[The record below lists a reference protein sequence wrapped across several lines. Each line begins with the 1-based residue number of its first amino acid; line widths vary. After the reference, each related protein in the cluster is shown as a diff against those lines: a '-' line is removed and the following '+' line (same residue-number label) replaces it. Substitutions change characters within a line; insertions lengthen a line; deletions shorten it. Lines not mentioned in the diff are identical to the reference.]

1 MAKKKNLPKSTNA
14 VDRINRTIE
23 QMEAASKVDPMPP
36 AKPPGRGSPQFV
48 LRYSPEMR
56 DKIARLA
63 KANGRSI
70 NAELIALLEAGI
82 DFADDDVPVL
92 PGATIHTYLVE
103 VRAPLDLLHE
113 ISHERQVILFTQ
125 EDDVLAWATRCLSG
139 PQDAVCRLDATLVPA

>member
-70 NAELIALLEAGI
+70 NAELIALL
-82 DFADDDVPVL
+82 D
-92 PGATIHTYLVE
+92 
-103 VRAPLDLLHE
+103 RALEH
-113 ISHERQVILFTQ
+113 
-125 EDDVLAWATRCLSG
+125 G
-139 PQDAVCRLDATLVPA
+139 DAVEQLQQSMGEIFDRVEKLERLVQDHDEQLNTRYDPSD